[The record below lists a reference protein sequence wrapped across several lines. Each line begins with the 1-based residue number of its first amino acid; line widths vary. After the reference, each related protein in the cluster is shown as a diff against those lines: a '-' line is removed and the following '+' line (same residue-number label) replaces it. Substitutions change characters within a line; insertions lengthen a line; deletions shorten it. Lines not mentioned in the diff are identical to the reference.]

1 MFYTPHRVLTHADL
15 PEGELIL
22 VGPTDAAFTNV
33 LKQLKTDPAALI
45 SNPAIVGDLLKNHIA
60 VATGPDALTATAL
73 NGDEIHFVVDGK
85 DVALSAV
92 TTAAA
97 GGSAMLMDAGKLDN
111 PAIAAAV
118 SCPGQTAFV
127 VDKVLIPTA
136 YESEIAPVAIA
147 PGMAPGMAPMAGPAA
162 PLTLGA
168 VVDSLCPAIL
178 EALDRHP
185 ILGAAVAAV
194 ADTPV
199 TIPAGMQVLL
209 AAPSDAAFTAV
220 LQKLGI
226 TAEQLLADKATLLD
240 VLTQHIGVFATD
252 AATTATAM
260 SNDTLSFMLNGA
272 AASVAAID
280 AAIKAGPTD
289 ATVMDSDSL
298 ESPTIDGV
306 TICEDLGQHLIE
318 IDEVILPKAVED
330 MIMAAAAPAIAPV
343 VEELPALAPASAAT
357 SATFGAAAAV
367 AAAVALLA

>member
-1 MFYTPHRVLTHADL
+1 MLDF
-15 PEGELIL
+15 
-22 VGPTDAAFTNV
+22 
-33 LKQLKTDPAALI
+33 LKQLNLDPAALV
-45 SNPAIVGDLLKNHIA
+45 SNPMTQKIMTDVYKDNIA
-60 VATGPDALTATAL
+60 SVAGPNALTATTL
-73 NGDEIHFVVDGK
+73 NGNKINFIVDGK
-85 DVALSAV
+85 DVALSAAV
-92 TTAAA
+92 AAAA
-97 GGSAMLMDAGKLDN
+97 GGKAMLMDATGN
-111 PAIAAAV
+111 STAITGAV

-127 VDKVLIPTA
+127 VDQVFIPAA
-136 YESEIAPVAIA
+136 YQSEIAPVA
-147 PGMAPGMAPMAGPAA
+147 MAPGMAPMAGPAA

-252 AATTATAM
+252 AATTATAL

-343 VEELPALAPASAAT
+343 VEELPALAPASAA
-357 SATFGAAAAV
+357 SSLTFGAAAAV